1 MTCDIIEPQGFVEI
15 FIKDI
20 VTQEII
26 YKDKKNT
33 VLSLGKQLLARSLAN
48 NVNAPYDFFINRM
61 VFGTGGEDGEIP
73 RTVDS
78 GRTSLFNEVLEISVS
93 SSWDTDFPT
102 QVKFTGTI
110 ESSSANGFTLNEAA
124 LKSSSGD
131 LFSMVTFPGLSKTNQ
146 LQFTLN
152 WTILFA

>member
-1 MTCDIIEPQGFVEI
+1 MTQDIIQSNGLVE
-15 FIKDI
+15 FTIKDVDNDKI
-20 VTQEII
+20 V
-26 YKDKKNT
+26 YNKRKNT
-33 VLSLGKQLLARSLAN
+33 VLSLGKQLLARSLSN
-48 NVNAPYDFFINRM
+48 DVNSPYDFYIDRM

-73 RTVDS
+73 RSVDS

-93 SSWDTDFPT
+93 STWDSDFPT

-124 LKSSSGD
+124 LKTSSGE
-131 LFSMVTFPGLSKTNQ
+131 LFAMVTFSGLSKTSQ